1 MAIRGAY
8 TVADLPE
15 GVTTVHCPKCGFTDS
30 YMRRTLLTRLGANMT
45 LSEALAQIAQ
55 CSHSE
60 DVLNPCGI
68 RWGSAAAI
76 IRRAG

>member
-1 MAIRGAY
+1 MTIRGAY

-15 GVTTVHCPKCGFTDS
+15 GHTTVHCPKCGFSDS
-30 YMRRTLLTRLGANMT
+30 YMRRTLLTTLGPNVT

-55 CSHSE
+55 CPDSE

-68 RWGSAAAI
+68 RWGSATTI
-76 IRRAG
+76 VRRAG

>member
-15 GVTTVHCPKCGFTDS
+15 GVTTVHCSKCGFTDS
-30 YMRRTLLTRLGANMT
+30 YMRRTLLTKLGANMT
-45 LSEALAQIAQ
+45 LSEALVEIAQ
-55 CSHSE
+55 CPSSA

-68 RWGSAAAI
+68 RWGSGVAI
-76 IRRAG
+76 IRRAS

>member
-15 GVTTVHCPKCGFTDS
+15 GLTTVHCPKCGFSDG
-30 YMRRTLLTRLGANMT
+30 YMRRTLLKTLGPNVT
-45 LSEALAQIAQ
+45 LSEALAQISQ
-55 CSHSE
+55 CPHSE

-68 RWGSAAAI
+68 RWGFAPVN
-76 IRRAG
+76 IRQAG